1 MSEKVTSTRT
11 GIGPQLAPCA
21 ATGLLVVAAAAAH
34 AVAAAGDSP
43 AGTALTVGGA
53 AFVLAVLVAM
63 KRGARISCRKA
74 RARLRVLLLGAAA
87 WLGVVTATGVNW
99 IALQVLAALMVSV
112 SLHWWSARRIPNHVP
127 EAPASVLT
135 SAYADLWKEN
145 VARKGKTLAGT
156 TLEGVRAISSGTQA
170 TLRLV
175 PGEHSMDTV
184 EQERKKIRG
193 ALGLKREHDLILE
206 PHPTLPEPHL
216 QLTIVTTPPPRGSI
230 LWPGPSA
237 LGEDG
242 MIDLGPFAD
251 GVGTARWT
259 AFTKTRVMCGFLQGG
274 TNSGKTRMFESIGL
288 SIAASKTF
296 PSVVIFA
303 DGQGGASSRLLKEN
317 ADHTALTLDALREAL
332 RGLIR
337 LGEHR
342 QEENDIFGW
351 DGFTATVDRP
361 AVFLLMDECHK
372 FFVVDGE
379 VQEDIQAM
387 CAQIAREFGKVGIAL
402 IAATQMATLSAAFG
416 PSGKH
421 ADAIRSNLLMGNGV
435 MLRGKSRGARTIFGV
450 ETDPTLFPDR
460 PGYALLAGSGE
471 GVRIAPF
478 LGYFAS
484 DEVQAHWLPRILWR
498 SLDVA
503 SASAWGA
510 SYINRKAIAEAAREA
525 KRARVEARRAGRTV
539 DPAPQ
544 AAPRRHVP
552 APPFEVRPF
561 PVWVNPGR
569 RPQPQPEPQDV
580 GVSDVARKVAVEL
593 VMGDV
598 LHNGYARPVWLAK
611 RLGYSERHIG
621 NALNELLARGMVR
634 KDGTQGHWYPTDKIL
649 SREVA

>member
-1 MSEKVTSTRT
+1 MITSTRT

-34 AVAAAGDSP
+34 AVAQAGDSP

-74 RARLRVLLLGAAA
+74 RARLRILLLGSAA
-87 WLGVVTATGVNW
+87 WLGVVTATGVSW
-99 IALQVLAALMVSV
+99 VALQVLAALMVSV

-127 EAPASVLT
+127 VAAVSA
-135 SAYADLWKEN
+135 SAYADLWRDN

-156 TLEGVRAISSGTQA
+156 RLEGVRAIESGTQA

-184 EQERKKIRG
+184 EQERRKIRG
-193 ALGLKREHDLILE
+193 ALGMERAHDMILE

-216 QLTIVTTPPPRGSI
+216 QLTIVTTPPPQGSI

-237 LGEDG
+237 LGDDG
-242 MIDLGPFAD
+242 KIDLGPFAD
-251 GVGTARWT
+251 GIGTARWT

-303 DGQGGASSRLLKEN
+303 DGQGGASSKLLKEN
-317 ADHTALTLDALREAL
+317 ADHRALTLDALRETL

-342 QEENDIFGW
+342 QEENDIYGW

-361 AVFLLMDECHK
+361 AVFLFMDECHK

-379 VQEDIQAM
+379 VQEDIQSM
-387 CAQIAREFGKVGIAL
+387 CAQIAREFGKVGIAM
-402 IAATQMATLSAAFG
+402 IAATQMATLAAAFG

-421 ADAIRSNLLMGNGV
+421 ADAIRSNLLMGNGI
-435 MLRGKSRGARTIFGV
+435 MLRGMSRGARTIFGV

-460 PGYALLAGSGE
+460 PGYALLAGSGD

-484 DEVQAHWLPRILWR
+484 DEVQSHWLPKILWR
-498 SLDVA
+498 SLGTADA
-503 SASAWGA
+503 NAWGA
-510 SYINRKAIAEAAREA
+510 SYVNRRAIDHAEREA

-539 DPAPQ
+539 EPVAPGIPA
-544 AAPRRHVP
+544 RRVP
-552 APPFEVRPF
+552 ASPQVRPF
-561 PVWVNPGR
+561 PIWVNPGR
-569 RPQPQPEPQDV
+569 RPEPAPMDA
-580 GVSDVARKVAVEL
+580 GVSDIARKVAVEL
-593 VMGDV
+593 AMGDI
-598 LHNGYARPVWLAK
+598 LHNGYARPVWLA
-611 RLGYSERHIG
+611 RELGYSERYIG
-621 NALNELLARGMVR
+621 GALNELLTRGMVR
-634 KDGTQGHWYPTDKIL
+634 KDGTQGHWYPTDKIV